1 MSSIHPLTQRLIER
15 LPSPPPNPI
24 LDFAAGSGRNGE
36 ALRRAGF
43 SVISI
48 SDDVAASPSPLA
60 GIADPLSAALTTHGL
75 LHGTSAAIA
84 ARVRAIGDR
93 LEPGGLLYATFGST
107 RDERFGCGAR
117 LDDATYAPVDG
128 DERGVAHTYFDDA
141 RNSRALGRALPDR
154 VARRIRRRRH
164 RRFVGTSA
172 TPACRRGALVRAS
185 AQAVKRALCFAI
197 AILVAGCTHAGARH
211 TAGTSLIFTGL
222 AGEPDSLNPMFSNEA
237 DALKF

>member
-1 MSSIHPLTQRLIER
+1 VSSIHPLTQRLIER

-141 RNSRALGRALPDR
+141 RIRALLGEHFLIESLDEYGVDAI
-154 VARRIRRRRH
+154 AGSWAH
-164 RRFVGTSA
+164 RQRPLA
-172 TPACRRGALVRAS
+172 GAVHWF
-185 AQAVKRALCFAI
+185 AQARK
-197 AILVAGCTHAGARH
+197 
-211 TAGTSLIFTGL
+211 
-222 AGEPDSLNPMFSNEA
+222 P
-237 DALKF
+237 